1 MSKPISNDAFILLRL
16 FENHRGID
24 VPQSWT
30 DLLQRYHS
38 VYENPDKRPKTS
50 WRPERLRKAL
60 NEAEAQG
67 LIELQR
73 SHNWTIT
80 SRGLEVRR
88 EETVRRMKS

>member
-1 MSKPISNDAFILLRL
+1 MAKPISKDVHTLLCL

-24 VPQSWT
+24 VPQGWS

-38 VYENPDKRPKTS
+38 VYEDPDKRPKTS

-60 NEAEAQG
+60 SEAEARG

-80 SRGLEVRR
+80 NRGLEARS
-88 EETVRRMKS
+88 EETVRRMKE